1 MVATVVSGVTGI
13 GVAMVLTPV
22 FLKFNMNPQVMTATT

>member
-1 MVATVVSGVTGI
+1 MAATIVSGVTGI

-22 FLKFNMNPQVMTATT
+22 FLKFNINPHVMTATT